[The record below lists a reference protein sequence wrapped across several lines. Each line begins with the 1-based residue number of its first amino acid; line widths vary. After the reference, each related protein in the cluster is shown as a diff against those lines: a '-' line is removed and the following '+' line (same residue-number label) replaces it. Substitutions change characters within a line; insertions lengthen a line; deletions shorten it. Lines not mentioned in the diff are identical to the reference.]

1 MKPGKRWFDL
11 EYQLVGKKGW
21 RPAMSSGTYE
31 PEAISNFA
39 MDYSASMGTVCAV
52 RVVANGKSAR
62 KLHNLVKK
70 ACQRCTG

>member
-1 MKPGKRWFDL
+1 MKMKQVEKKWFDL
-11 EYQLVGKKGW
+11 EYRLVGKKGW

-62 KLHNLVKK
+62 KLHNLIKK
-70 ACQRCTG
+70 AR

>member
-1 MKPGKRWFDL
+1 
-11 EYQLVGKKGW
+11 
-21 RPAMSSGTYE
+21 MSSGTYE

-62 KLHNLVKK
+62 KLHNLVEK
-70 ACQRCTG
+70 ACQRCTR